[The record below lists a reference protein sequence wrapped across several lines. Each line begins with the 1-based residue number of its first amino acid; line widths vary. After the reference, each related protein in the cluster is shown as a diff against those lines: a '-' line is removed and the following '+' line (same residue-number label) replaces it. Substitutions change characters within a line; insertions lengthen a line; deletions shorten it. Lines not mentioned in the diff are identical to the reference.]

1 MNPFEKKDKKKTITV
16 YRPRLKSIFTY
27 GVSKQYPK
35 RVGGQGKR
43 EPNFYLASSLLTML
57 QQKDRTEPVWSWFSA
72 IAIELGQTEGGKT
85 VEEASN
91 KIPFSRSSIR
101 IWFIKLS
108 NNEVESLSLSK
119 EIILKLVE
127 IEVEKWFWIRQTG
140 WDVDVIRDR
149 RSRSEKN
156 DESRG
161 WF

>member
-1 MNPFEKKDKKKTITV
+1 MAWASNTRKGWEV
-16 YRPRLKSIFTY
+16 RE
-27 GVSKQYPK
+27 
-35 RVGGQGKR
+35 KR
-43 EPNFYLASSLLTML
+43 EPNFYLAGSLLTML
-57 QQKDRTEPVWSWFSA
+57 QQKGRTTSLVLVFRYRNRVRWN
-72 IAIELGQTEGGKT
+72 GGWKNPRV

-91 KIPFSRSSIR
+91 KIPLSRSSIR

-119 EIILKLVE
+119 KIILKLVE

-149 RSRSEKN
+149 RFRSEQE